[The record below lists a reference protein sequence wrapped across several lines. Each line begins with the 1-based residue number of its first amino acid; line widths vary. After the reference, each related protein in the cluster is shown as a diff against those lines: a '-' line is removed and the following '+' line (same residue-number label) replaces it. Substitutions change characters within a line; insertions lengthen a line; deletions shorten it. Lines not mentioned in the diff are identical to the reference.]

1 MAKNLLGCLP
11 KFTQPQ
17 VDLCIIVLATYLH
30 LPREQIKRELPLRS
44 RETLKDAL
52 INGMNKG
59 LLTFR
64 EADEIA
70 SIIGVSLYRRRGDG

>member
-11 KFTQPQ
+11 KFTKPQ
-17 VDLCIIVLATYLH
+17 VDLIICVFAKYLD
-30 LPREQIKRELPLRS
+30 LPREQIECELPLRS
-44 RETLKDAL
+44 PKSLKDAL

-70 SIIGVSLYRRRGDG
+70 SIIGVSLYRRP